1 MSDDVYGAT
10 RELNLNQALP
20 TTGVPGGLQV
30 VGCRPPLLDVPK
42 RGRGDPGHANS
53 RATTQHQRELA
64 GVMRYVAQIQEQ
76 QLADAHVVP
85 WKSAPP

>member
-1 MSDDVYGAT
+1 VGHRFFGCITSDRV
-10 RELNLNQALP
+10 RL
-20 TTGVPGGLQV
+20 GLSE
-30 VGCRPPLLDVPK
+30 VPK
-42 RGRGDPGHANS
+42 RGRGDPGDAKS

-85 WKSAPP
+85 WKSASLCRAL